1 MPLVWDETLCV
12 GHKGIDDDHEQLV
25 ALYNRFEEA
34 VLRNE
39 SGAIIVETVCALAE
53 YSMSHFTREEH
64 AMIRHRYPRYD
75 EHKLLHD
82 GFLEQLSGLASA
94 VEQRN
99 EDISEE
105 LLGFLKGWIVEH
117 LMSADQDLSDY
128 LCEDKAVAAIA

>member
-12 GHKGIDDDHEQLV
+12 GHKGIDDDHEHLV

-34 VLRNE
+34 VHRGE

-64 AMIRHRYPRYD
+64 AMIRSRYPRYD
-75 EHKLLHD
+75 EHKVLHD
-82 GFLEQLSGLASA
+82 GFLEQLTALANV
-94 VEQRN
+94 VEQHN

-128 LCEDKAVAAIA
+128 LCEGKVAVALA